1 MANDKTRFGNDVIEG
16 RGYILDEPYISR
28 FYDLQTPARM
38 SYSIQ
43 AAGFG
48 HEMANRPFRYC
59 ELGCGNGITIV
70 ILAALHPDSW
80 FVGIDINPD
89 HIETANTLAREAG
102 LTNIEFIRADFDEA
116 QRQKPEPF
124 DYITVHGVYSW
135 VDAAVRASMFNF
147 IARFLKST
155 GIAYISYNSNP
166 GWAAKEPIWRLLN
179 RYSRGVSGNSVEKM
193 KESLKFVEFLS
204 SSDAPYFHENPA
216 AREHLQYLKSE
227 DIHYIAHEFCNDNF
241 SPVYCSDAFADARQY
256 GLHFVAQ
263 SESAYN
269 LPFERVAEAY
279 REYIDSMSDRLE
291 QETWSSLLR
300 NDFFRTDLYTKILP
314 PQHALE
320 DSPLWDRVFMLI
332 HPADD
337 LPDQLTCGSRELAK
351 NDALVAALITVSGT
365 TPMTVR
371 DMLKH
376 NSLRRYSP
384 RMIMETAQLLELSG
398 YFGFLLSPPLNING
412 CAAKASIAT
421 TRDDAARIW
430 HFAKPS
436 FRPLLAMNLMS
447 NEFGYLAA
455 PAFGSAMRF
464 ELMDTLA
471 LLALDGRSL
480 GAAAEEFARALND
493 DAPHLLRYPAKADW
507 ARGYL
512 DAFNERW
519 HVILQQLGSIRVGCR

>member
-1 MANDKTRFGNDVIEG
+1 MANDKAKVGNHVIEG

-43 AAGFG
+43 SAGFE
-48 HEMANRPFRYC
+48 HDMANKPFRYC
-59 ELGCGNGITIV
+59 ELGCGNGVTI
-70 ILAALHPDSW
+70 IMLAALHPDSA
-80 FVGIDINPD
+80 FVGIDLNPD
-89 HIETANTLAREAG
+89 HIETATNLAREAG
-102 LTNIEFIRADFDEA
+102 LKNITFMRADFDEA
-116 QRQKPEPF
+116 TQQNPEPF

-135 VDAAVRASMFNF
+135 VDAAVRTSMFEF

-155 GIAYISYNSNP
+155 GISYISYNSNP

-179 RYSRGVSGNSVEKM
+179 RYSRGVAGNSVEKM

-204 SSDAPYFHENPA
+204 SSEAPYFHENPA

-241 SPVYCSDAFADARQY
+241 SPVYCSDAFNHAGQY

-279 REYIDSMSDRLE
+279 RGYLESMPDRIE
-291 QETWSSLLR
+291 QEIWSSLLR

-314 PQHALE
+314 QQKAIE
-320 DSPLWDRVFMLI
+320 DSPIWDRVFMLI
-332 HPADD
+332 HAADD
-337 LPDQLTCGSRELAK
+337 IPDTLTCGSRELETG
-351 NDALVAALITVSGT
+351 DALVAALIAVAGGT
-365 TPMTVR
+365 PTTLR

-376 NSLRRYSP
+376 ERLRRYSP

-398 YFGFLLSPPLNING
+398 YFAFLLRPPVKVAKR
-412 CAAKASIAT
+412 AAKAGDT
-421 TRDDAARIW
+421 GETW
-430 HFAKPS
+430 QFAKPS
-436 FRPLLAMNLMS
+436 FRALLAMNLHA
-447 NEFGYLAA
+447 NEFGHLAA
-455 PAFGSAMRF
+455 PSLGSTLRF
-464 ELMDTLA
+464 ELMEALA
-471 LLALDGRSL
+471 LLALDGRSRE
-480 GAAAEEFARALND
+480 AAAEEFARSLNE
-493 DAPHLLRYPAKADW
+493 DAPHVLRYPAKTDW

-512 DAFNERW
+512 DAFDESWNM
-519 HVILQQLGSIRVGCR
+519 ILRQLGSIVPARA